1 VGESRDILIAI
12 IGSHGDVHP
21 FIGIGMG
28 LRQRGHRVRL
38 LVNQHFESLVVGAG
52 LEIVPFG
59 TDEEYRVLASHPD
72 LWHPMRGPRSLF
84 TQMAIMAPAM
94 YQAIVERHL
103 PGKTLLVHS
112 SMTMGARIAQEK
124 LGIPTATVHLQPAV
138 IRSALCP
145 PLLPAAPVRNWM
157 PVPVR
162 RAVMWL
168 VDRLILDPM
177 IAPRI
182 NRFRATL
189 GLPPARGIVHS
200 WWNSPQRAI
209 GLFPDWYAPP
219 QPDWPPQ
226 LKVTGFPLYDE
237 RGVSPVSSELDEFL
251 REGTPPIAFTPG
263 SAMWKAEEF
272 FGQAAEA
279 CDLLGRRGLLL
290 SRHADHIPRDLPP
303 GVIHV
308 PYAPFSEL
316 LPRCAALVHHGGIGT
331 TAQAMASGVP
341 QIIMPFSHDQ
351 PDNADRAKRLGIAE
365 IIPPDDFTADRLAR
379 VFSEM
384 MDSPNV
390 RDSCRAVAKRFEH
403 NDAIARTCD
412 LIEQLGE

>member
-1 VGESRDILIAI
+1 VL
-12 IGSHGDVHP
+12 GSHGDVHP
-21 FIGIGMG
+21 FIGIGIG
-28 LRQRGHRVRL
+28 LRQRGHRVRII
-38 LVNQHFESLVVGAG
+38 VNPHFESIVRGVG
-52 LEIVPFG
+52 LEMLPLG
-59 TDEEYRVLASHPD
+59 TDQEYRALASHPD
-72 LWHPMRGPRSLF
+72 LWHPMRGPRYVF
-84 TQMAIMAPAM
+84 QQMCTLVPAT
-94 YQAIVERHL
+94 YQAIAAHYI
-103 PGKTLLVHS
+103 PGQTLLVHS
-112 SMTMGARIAQEK
+112 SLAMGARVAQEK
-124 LGIPTATVHLQPAV
+124 LGIPTATIHLQPAV
-138 IRSALCP
+138 IRSAILP
-145 PLLPAAPVRNWM
+145 PLLPGAPLRGWM
-157 PVPVR
+157 PVAVR
-162 RAVMWL
+162 RLAMWL

-177 IAPRI
+177 IAPQL
-182 NRFRATL
+182 NQFRATL
-189 GLPPARGIVHS
+189 ALPPARNVVHG

-219 QPDWPPQ
+219 QRDWPPQ
-226 LKVTGFPLYDE
+226 LKLTGFPLYDE
-237 RGVSPVSSELDEFL
+237 RGVSSLSAELDEFL

-272 FGQAAEA
+272 FRQGAGA

-290 SRHADHIPRDLPP
+290 SRHADHVPRDLPK

-351 PDNADRAKRLGIAE
+351 PDNAERAKKLGVAE
-365 IIPPDDFTADRLAR
+365 TILPGQFTADRVAR

-384 MDSPNV
+384 MDSPFV

-403 NDAIARTCD
+403 NDAIARTCE
-412 LIEQLGE
+412 LIEQLAE